1 MSYMQIISSC
11 LYVRLK
17 RSLFTRWLSTF
28 KTPVIKLIKYNVNVN
43 YLKIPK
49 KHSGPRAWDPWPTVL
64 SRGGEPVARVNIW
77 YGPHQNF
84 RYPS

>member
-49 KHSGPRAWDPWPTVL
+49 KHSGPRA
-64 SRGGEPVARVNIW
+64 
-77 YGPHQNF
+77 
-84 RYPS
+84 